1 MTVTTQD
8 SEEPRAH
15 GITVSFG
22 SVVVCTWDEAQE
34 HAQDFKNKLVAAGI
48 EYFNVE
54 VQEL

>member
-1 MTVTTQD
+1 MTNTLAP
-8 SEEPRAH
+8 EPRAH

-54 VQEL
+54 VAEL